1 MAKKRAIR
9 AISQDVPEMAVERLK
24 GCDNIVARV
33 CIGNCSTNGANQIGN
48 AILTPYRN
56 AANGRAIAKVFAT
69 NPINSAYISHRAV
82 FESWFILLNPD
93 QFATFRA
100 MMRSNNTRKRP
111 SCNGTV
117 GSCAD
122 STRSL
127 FARAS
132 DFRYHDGKLSLPAFC
147 N

>member
-1 MAKKRAIR
+1 MCTG
-9 AISQDVPEMAVERLK
+9 D
-24 GCDNIVARV
+24 
-33 CIGNCSTNGANQIGN
+33 CSTNGGN
-48 AILTPYRN
+48 RIRNSILTPYGN

-69 NPINSAYISHRAV
+69 NLINSANLSHRAV

-127 FARAS
+127 LARAS
-132 DFRYHDGKLSLPAFC
+132 DFRYHDGKLFLPAVC
-147 N
+147 NGLRDWSEHSFEFAMEHCKPNDSSFQTVRSYL

>member
-1 MAKKRAIR
+1 M
-9 AISQDVPEMAVERLK
+9 
-24 GCDNIVARV
+24 

-48 AILTPYRN
+48 SILTPYRN

-69 NPINSAYISHRAV
+69 NLINSANMSHCAI

-93 QFATFRA
+93 QPATFRA

-127 FARAS
+127 LAGAS
-132 DFRYHDGKLSLPAFC
+132 DFRYHEGKLSLPAFC